1 VEENKNT
8 RDFVDNPSTESSSL
22 TTENKIPSK
31 NTGFK
36 GLSFKNPPVS
46 RSEYNQAY
54 EEYVRRCSI

>member
-1 VEENKNT
+1 MEENKNT

-22 TTENKIPSK
+22 TTENKISSK
-31 NTGFK
+31 NSVFK

-46 RSEYNQAY
+46 SSEYNQAY